1 MNIILVGKR
10 HGQSKNIKL
19 KSRHLIVGLVLLFS
33 TLVGLVVLGF
43 KMTQWLDAEKA
54 DFMLSRVVLEEW
66 RRELSDQRKEVD
78 GVARL
83 SSQQLNAL
91 TLMMGDMQARL
102 YRLDALGVR
111 LTEVAKLKNGEFD
124 FTSAPSIGGP
134 EASELDAPFQLNEF
148 EIELERLSAKI
159 DDREQQL
166 AIMEQLFVQDSLDK
180 ESFIAGRPIGW
191 GWMSSPYGYRSDPFS
206 GKRAWHGG
214 VDFAGKDGSD
224 IVAVA
229 AGVVTWSGDRYGYGN
244 LVEINHGSGY
254 ATRYAH
260 CKELLVDVG
269 TVVQKGQVIAR
280 MGSTGRSTGPHVHYE
295 VLRKGK
301 AVDPKKYIYR
311 ASK

>member
-19 KSRHLIVGLVLLFS
+19 KSRHLIVGLFILFS

-43 KMTQWLDAEKA
+43 KMTQGLDAEKA

-66 RRELSDQRKEVD
+66 RRELSEQRKEVD

-134 EASELDAPFQLNEF
+134 EASELDAPFQLHEF

-180 ESFIAGRPIGW
+180 ESFIAGRQIGW
-191 GWMSSPYGYRSDPFS
+191 GWRSAPYGYRSDPFS
-206 GKRAWHGG
+206 GKRGWHGG

-224 IVAVA
+224 IVSVA
-229 AGVVTWSGDRYGYGN
+229 AGVVTWSGDRYGYGTMGESN
-244 LVEINHGSGY
+244 PGNGY
-254 ATRYAH
+254 PTRSAH
-260 CKELLVDVG
+260 NSEPRGAVG
-269 TVVQKGQVIAR
+269 DEVRQGQVVALR
-280 MGSTGRSTGPHVHYE
+280 GKTGRATGPNLHFE
-295 VLRKGK
+295 VLNEGRR
-301 AVDPKKYIYR
+301 VNPVTFIRD
-311 ASK
+311 SSN

>member
-19 KSRHLIVGLVLLFS
+19 KPQHLAVALVLLFS

-43 KMTQWLDAEKA
+43 KMTQWLDADKA

-124 FTSAPSIGGP
+124 FTSTPSIGGP
-134 EASELDAPFQLNEF
+134 EASELDQPFQLNEF

-244 LVEINHGSGY
+244 LVEVNHGSGY

-260 CKELLVDVG
+260 CKELLVEVG

>member
-19 KSRHLIVGLVLLFS
+19 KPQHVVLLVCLMI
-33 TLVGLVVLGF
+33 TVLVGLVVLGF
-43 KMTQWLDAEKA
+43 KLTLWLDADRD
-54 DFMLSRVVLEEW
+54 DFMLSRTVLEQWNQTLDEQQKEVKGVA
-66 RRELSDQRKEVD
+66 ELSR
-78 GVARL
+78 
-83 SSQQLNAL
+83 QQLDAL

-124 FTSAPSIGGP
+124 FSSVPSIGGP
-134 EASELDAPFQLNEF
+134 ETSELAEPFQLNEF
-148 EIELERLSAKI
+148 EVELDRLSHKI

-166 AIMEQLFVQDSLDK
+166 AIMEQLFVQQSLDK

-191 GWMSSPYGYRSDPFS
+191 GWMSSPYGYRSDPFN

-229 AGVVTWSGDRYGYGN
+229 AGVVTWS
-244 LVEINHGSGY
+244 S
-254 ATRYAH
+254 TR
-260 CKELLVDVG
+260 
-269 TVVQKGQVIAR
+269 
-280 MGSTGRSTGPHVHYE
+280 
-295 VLRKGK
+295 
-301 AVDPKKYIYR
+301 
-311 ASK
+311 